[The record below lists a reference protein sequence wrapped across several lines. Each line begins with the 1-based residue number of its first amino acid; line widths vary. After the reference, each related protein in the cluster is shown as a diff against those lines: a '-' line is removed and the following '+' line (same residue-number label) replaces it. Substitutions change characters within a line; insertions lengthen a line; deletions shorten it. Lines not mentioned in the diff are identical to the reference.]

1 MATAMIAVRYFA
13 LSEYRNIIIHCNSYL
28 KWSYG
33 CICYILLVVVCIN
46 EHDINSIDGY
56 EKIIPGLHLKPEGER
71 PECFCDDVCKM

>member
-1 MATAMIAVRYFA
+1 MIAVRYFA

-33 CICYILLVVVCIN
+33 CICYILLVVICIN

-56 EKIIPGLHLKPEGER
+56 EKIIPGLHLKPEGEP